1 MQNHGLNIKTHVVIL
16 TEFSIVCREK
26 NGVDFSKFSTAYKIV
41 QIKKVVYNSAFVF
54 RFL

>member
-16 TEFSIVCREK
+16 TEFSTVCRKK

-41 QIKKVVYNSAFVF
+41 QIKNSAFVF